1 MAPDEEPLVSVVIP
15 ARNEEGFIEACLESV
30 QRQTYPNL
38 EVIVVDGMSEDDTAK
53 LVNEAAA
60 RDPRVRLVQNPDRI
74 TPKAMNVG
82 LANAR
87 GEWLVRI
94 DAHATVPSDYVAR
107 AVEHLRSGRWSGV
120 GGRKDGV
127 GITPAGHAIAV
138 AMASPFGV
146 GNSTYHHGTDVQ
158 EVEHVPFGAY
168 PTQLARSI
176 GGWDE
181 RLRVNQDFEFDWRIR
196 ATGQPLLFDPEMRI
210 DWICRQSVRDL
221 LRQYVRYGRG
231 KVRVAAMHPKSV
243 SLRHLVPPLMF
254 LWIVAAIMV
263 VPFVPLLAALAVAP
277 YALFVL
283 AAVAATAPR
292 VPKGSRRHLL
302 LIFPAMHLGW
312 GYGFCRGAVDLLLR
326 RP

>member
-1 MAPDEEPLVSVVIP
+1 
-15 ARNEEGFIEACLESV
+15 V
-30 QRQTYPNL
+30 QDQTYRNI
-38 EVIVVDGMSEDDTAK
+38 EIIVVDGMSEDDTAK
-53 LVNEAAA
+53 LVGEAMR
-60 RDPRVRLVQNPDRI
+60 RDNRIRIVPNPDRI
-74 TPKAMNVG
+74 TPRAMNVG
-82 LANAR
+82 LENSR

-94 DAHATVPSDYVAR
+94 DAHATVPTDYVER
-107 AVEHLRSGRWSGV
+107 AVAHLRTGEWSGV
-120 GGRKDGV
+120 GGRKDGM
-127 GITPAGHAIAV
+127 GITSAGRAIAA

-146 GNSTYHHGTDVQ
+146 GGSTYHHGTEVR

-168 PTQLARSI
+168 PVNLARSI

-196 ATGQPLLFDPEMRI
+196 RTGRPLLFDPRLRI

-254 LWIVAAIMV
+254 LWIVAATLV
-263 VPFVPLLAALAVAP
+263 APFRPLLAALAVAP
-277 YALFVL
+277 YVLFV
-283 AAVAATAPR
+283 AVGVIATAPR
-292 VPKGSRRHLL
+292 VPKGDRRHLW

-312 GYGFCRGAVDLLLR
+312 GYGFCRGALDILLGR
-326 RP
+326 R